1 MAEWIGAYG
10 VWAVFVGGML
20 EGEAVF
26 IAAGYAVS
34 QGYLAGG
41 PALLAG
47 VLGAAVGDLG
57 WYMAGRLWGARLLRS
72 VPAFRR
78 LRGRAVLWARRWG
91 RGAAFG
97 LRFAY
102 GLRSVLPL
110 SLGAA
115 RFPPAL
121 FVPLNAL
128 GAVAFAAV
136 YLSLGYFFG
145 EAAERLFVR
154 VRGHAPQVVVALVI
168 VGICV
173 WAIREWTLFHGR
185 READG
190 SDAPDPDS

>member
-1 MAEWIGAYG
+1 MADWIGTFG
-10 VWAVFVGGML
+10 LWAVLLGGIV

-34 QGYLAGG
+34 QGYLSGG

-47 VLGAAVGDLG
+47 ALGATLGDHG
-57 WYMAGRLWGARLLRS
+57 WYLIGRLWGERLVGR
-72 VPAFRR
+72 VPALRR
-78 LRGRAVLWARRWG
+78 LRGRVEPWLRRWG

-115 RFPPAL
+115 RFPPSL
-121 FVPLNAL
+121 FVPANVV

-136 YLSLGYFFG
+136 YLTLGYFFG
-145 EAAERLFVR
+145 EAAERVFVH
-154 VRGHAPQVVVALVI
+154 VRGSAPRVAAAIAVAGLI
-168 VGICV
+168 V
-173 WAIREWTLFHGR
+173 WAVREWFLFHERKQTR
-185 READG
+185 R
-190 SDAPDPDS
+190 